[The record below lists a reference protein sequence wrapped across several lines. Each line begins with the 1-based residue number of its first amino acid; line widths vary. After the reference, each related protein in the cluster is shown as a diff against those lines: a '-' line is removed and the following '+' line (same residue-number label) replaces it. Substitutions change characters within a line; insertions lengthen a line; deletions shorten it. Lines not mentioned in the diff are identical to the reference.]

1 MIAATELTNKWVAN
15 KKCYATR
22 KRKRGR
28 EGSSA
33 WAKNWKARNEEKLK
47 KERWESQKR
56 WETKERGM

>member
-15 KKCYATR
+15 KKCCGTL

-28 EGSSA
+28 EGASVS
-33 WAKNWKARNEEKLK
+33 AKNWKARNEEELK
-47 KERWESQKR
+47 KERWENQKR